1 MKTHYAKASTTM
13 LYKLA
18 EETGLKP
25 TKKNMIPVLYL
36 ADRISLLETGRT
48 ITRDEYLL
56 VDGKLSMS
64 VCERVLPSTRP
75 TKKEFE
81 LASYHLSESDL
92 DAMTKAA
99 KEIKNG
105 FDIYS
110 LPEFQVCKEEITPK
124 DIVVNA
130 GLDKE
135 TTKGLLETL
144 EFETFCERIF
154 Q

>member
-36 ADRISLLETGRT
+36 ADRIALFETGRT

-56 VDGKLSMS
+56 DDGKLSMP
-64 VCERVLPSTRP
+64 VCERALSSTRP
-75 TKKEFE
+75 TEKELE

-99 KEIKNG
+99 KEIKKG

-110 LPEFQVCKEEITPK
+110 LPEFQACKEEITPK

-130 GLDKE
+130 GLDKD
-135 TTKGLLETL
+135 TTKGLLEAVEL
-144 EFETFCERIF
+144 DEFCEEIF
-154 Q
+154 R

>member
-1 MKTHYAKASTTM
+1 MRTHYAKSATIM

-25 TKKNMIPVLYL
+25 TRKNMLHTLYL
-36 ADRISLLETGRT
+36 ADRIALLETGRT

-56 VDGKLSMS
+56 DDGKLSMP
-64 VCERVLPSTRP
+64 VCERALSSTRP
-75 TKKEFE
+75 TEKELE
-81 LASYHLSESDL
+81 LASYHLSESDF
-92 DAMTKAA
+92 DAMTEATKR
-99 KEIKNG
+99 IKNG

-110 LPEFQVCKEEITPK
+110 LPEFKVCEEEIAPK

-135 TTKGLLETL
+135 TTKGLLEAVEL
-144 EFETFCERIF
+144 NEFCDKIF
-154 Q
+154 R

>member
-1 MKTHYAKASTTM
+1 MKIHYAKAATTM

-18 EETGLKP
+18 EEAGLKP
-25 TKKNMIPVLYL
+25 TKNNMIPALYL

-75 TKKEFE
+75 TEKEFE

-135 TTKGLLETL
+135 TTKDLLEEV
-144 EFETFCERIF
+144 EFDKFCDEIF
-154 Q
+154 R

>member
-92 DAMTKAA
+92 DAMIEATK
-99 KEIKNG
+99 KIKNG
-105 FDIYS
+105 FDIYG
-110 LPEFQVCKEEITPK
+110 LPEFKVCEEEITPK

-144 EFETFCERIF
+144 ELETFCERIF